1 MATETEPKRGPSI
14 VVQVGV
20 LLFLTVAAAGIGW
33 LSGTFLD
40 NGQETKTQDA
50 APAGEGSAGHDASG
64 HEGGET
70 APAAQSN
77 VVDIPAITT
86 NLAVPDTIWMRL
98 ELSLVFEHPP
108 EDPELINLIHQDL
121 MAYIRTV
128 KLMQIEGP
136 SGYQYLKSDLLERA
150 RIRSNGLVKAVL
162 IRTMLVE

>member
-1 MATETEPKRGPSI
+1 MM
-14 VVQVGV
+14 VQIGV
-20 LLFLTVAAAGIGW
+20 LLSLTVAAAGIGW

-40 NGQETKTQDA
+40 NGQGAKTEHA
-50 APAGEGSAGHDASG
+50 APTEKGAAG
-64 HEGGET
+64 HEGGDAGSHEA

-98 ELSLVFEHPP
+98 ELSLVFDRPP
-108 EDPELINLIHQDL
+108 EDPELVNLIHQDL

-150 RIRSNGLVKAVL
+150 AIRSKGLVKNILV
-162 IRTMLVE
+162 RTMLVE